1 MKWMKQGA
9 AAVLVAAL
17 ALSLLATGLMAASK
31 NWLGAEL
38 GDLSQYYETG
48 NNADPGFYS
57 TVDGDQGGT
66 SYGIYM
72 FASNA
77 GTPLS
82 FVQWLQ
88 EFSSGSIYR
97 YMGDK
102 LYNAYAYNLSGKY
115 APGYGSNF
123 NATWRSIGDDYPEE
137 FTQAQKDYWETHAYT
152 DLLNNLKAAVPAFDL
167 NDYSIALRNVLWSR
181 SVHHGAGVIRGANSS
196 DGRSG
201 ATGVVL
207 RAFDKLG
214 GFRNQSEAQLIQAI
228 YDECSRL
235 SAAPEADKRKRMSG
249 ETAEKYGISGQSMA
263 YFSGNSGDVQ
273 LSVYRRL
280 HVNEPADALVML
292 YANSDAPLADGDYRV
307 SPHGATDRALA
318 ANLSGLAKAA
328 DAAAVR
334 LTYYAS
340 GYYTLTID
348 GKRLTDS
355 NGKAAL
361 SAPTADN
368 NQLWE
373 LTGSGSYVL
382 KNRGTGRML
391 ALADKSVTVTKDSA
405 AATKLQF
412 SAIGGSW
419 NTEGMFYPSS
429 EDFTTK
435 LVSGR
440 SSYPLRGV
448 VTSSLPITG
457 ITVKV
462 VSSGGGT
469 GFTAS
474 SSIKG
479 TVYYYDLWNLDS
491 ACAFSKLSAGQ
502 YTMTITGTNSAG
514 SVTLAESRFTVDVN
528 ANPDPGG
535 LTDEEYV
542 VAFQVGDTT
551 IESRVYS
558 LTDTYGELPTVA
570 EAGFQ
575 GWFRGDGTEVSP
587 NSPVAASNHTLYA
600 KFGDLYTV
608 TFKVDGAVVRTFK
621 LSKGELIAAPSN
633 PVKAAD
639 SSYTYSFKQWV
650 DQNGGIFTANAI
662 YMGNADITY
671 TAQFTK
677 TAKSSGGSG
686 GGGGGGGSST
696 DPDPIKP
703 TGAFLTGIAP
713 ETSVKALNVSGYTV
727 YSGKTEITSGYV
739 GTGMTAVSGNAS
751 LTIVVTG
758 DVTGD
763 GRITI
768 TDVVKLQNYAA
779 GAGDLDEAAMK
790 AADINGDGRIT
801 ITDVV
806 QAAQVT
812 VGQRTI

>member
-9 AAVLVAAL
+9 AAVLAA
-17 ALSLLATGLMAASK
+17 AVTLSLLATALMAASK
-31 NWLGAEL
+31 NWLDAEL

-48 NNADPGFYS
+48 NNADPGYYS
-57 TVDGDQGGT
+57 TVEGDLGGT

-88 EFSSGSIYR
+88 EFKSGSIYR
-97 YMGDK
+97 YMGDR
-102 LYNAYAYNLSGKY
+102 LYDAYAYNVKGQY

-137 FTQAQKDYWETHAYT
+137 FTQAQKDYWETHAYA

-167 NDYSIALRNVLWSR
+167 NDYSMALRNVLWSR

-196 DGRSG
+196 DGHSG

-214 GFRNQSEAQLIQAI
+214 GFQNQSEAQLIQAI

-235 SAAPEADKRKRMSG
+235 SAAPETDTKKRMSG
-249 ETAEKYGISGQSMA
+249 DTAEKYGVDGESMA

-292 YANSDAPLADGDYRV
+292 YANSEAPLADGDYRI
-307 SPHGATDRALA
+307 SPHGATDQALA
-318 ANLSGLAKAA
+318 ANLSGLVKTA
-328 DAAAVR
+328 DAAAVQ

-340 GYYTLTID
+340 GYYTLSIG
-348 GKRLTDS
+348 GKRLADA
-355 NGKAAL
+355 NGKVTLA
-361 SAPTADN
+361 SPTSGNDQMW
-368 NQLWE
+368 QLVGDG
-373 LTGSGSYVL
+373 TYYL

-391 ALADKSVTVTKDSA
+391 ALGAKSVTTTSDSSA
-405 AATKLQF
+405 ATGLQF
-412 SAIGGSW
+412 SAIGSTW

-429 EDFTTK
+429 EDFTTQ
-435 LVSGR
+435 LVSGK
-440 SSYPLRGV
+440 SSYPMRGV
-448 VTSSLPITG
+448 VTSSMPISS
-457 ITVKV
+457 IMVKV
-462 VSSGGGT
+462 VSSNGST

-479 TVYYYDLWNLDS
+479 TAYYYDLWNLDS

-502 YTMTITGTNSAG
+502 YTMTITGTNAAG
-514 SVTLAESRFTVDVN
+514 TVTLAESRFTVDVN
-528 ANPDPGG
+528 TNPDPGG
-535 LTDEEYV
+535 LTDEEYI
-542 VAFQVGDTT
+542 VAFQVGETV
-551 IESRVYS
+551 IESRVYN
-558 LTDTYGELPTVA
+558 LTDTYGELPAVE

-600 KFGDLYTV
+600 KFGDLHTV
-608 TFKVDGAVVRTFK
+608 TFKVDDTVVRTFK
-621 LSKGELIAAPSN
+621 LSKGDLVTAPPN

-639 SSYTYSFKQWV
+639 STYTYSFKQWV
-650 DQNGGIFTANAI
+650 DQNGETFTAGAT
-662 YMGNADITY
+662 YMGRTDITY

-677 TAKSSGGSG
+677 TTNSGGNGNGGNG
-686 GGGGGGGSST
+686 GGT
-696 DPDPIKP
+696 DPGTPA
-703 TGAFLTGIAP
+703 GAFLTGIAP
-713 ETSVKALNVSGYTV
+713 ETSVKALNTSGYTV
-727 YSGKTEITSGYV
+727 YDGKTEVTSGYV
-739 GTGMTAVSGNAS
+739 GTGMTAVSDS
-751 LTIVVTG
+751 TRLTIVVTG

>member
-9 AAVLVAAL
+9 AAVLAA
-17 ALSLLATGLMAASK
+17 AVTLSLLATALMAASK
-31 NWLGAEL
+31 NWLDAEL

-48 NNADPGFYS
+48 NNADPGYYS
-57 TVDGDQGGT
+57 TVEGDLGGT

-88 EFSSGSIYR
+88 EFKSGSIYR
-97 YMGDK
+97 YMGDR
-102 LYNAYAYNLSGKY
+102 LYDAYAYNVKGQY

-137 FTQAQKDYWETHAYT
+137 FTQAQKDYWETHAYA
-152 DLLNNLKAAVPAFDL
+152 DLLNNLKAAVPSFDL
-167 NDYSIALRNVLWSR
+167 NDYSMALRNVLWSR

-214 GFRNQSEAQLIQAI
+214 GFQNQSEAQLIQAI

-235 SAAPEADKRKRMSG
+235 STAPEADTKKRMSG
-249 ETAEKYGISGQSMA
+249 DTAEKYGVDGESMA

-292 YANSDAPLADGDYRV
+292 YANSEAPLADGDYRI
-307 SPHGATDRALA
+307 SPHGATDQALA
-318 ANLSGLAKAA
+318 ANLSGLVKTA
-328 DAAAVR
+328 DAAAVQ

-340 GYYTLTID
+340 GYYTLSIG
-348 GKRLTDS
+348 GKRLADA
-355 NGKAAL
+355 NGKVTLA
-361 SAPTADN
+361 SPTSGNDQMW
-368 NQLWE
+368 QLVGDG
-373 LTGSGSYVL
+373 TYYL

-391 ALADKSVTVTKDSA
+391 ALGAKSVTTTSDSSA
-405 AATKLQF
+405 ATGLQF
-412 SAIGGSW
+412 SAIGSTW

-429 EDFTTK
+429 EDFTTQ
-435 LVSGR
+435 LVSGK
-440 SSYPLRGV
+440 SSYPMRGV
-448 VTSSLPITG
+448 VTSSMPISS
-457 ITVKV
+457 IMVKV
-462 VSSGGGT
+462 VSSNGST

-479 TVYYYDLWNLDS
+479 TAYYYDLWNLDS

-502 YTMTITGTNSAG
+502 YTMTITGTNAAG
-514 SVTLAESRFTVDVN
+514 TVTLAESRFTVDVN
-528 ANPDPGG
+528 TNPDPGG
-535 LTDEEYV
+535 LTDEEYI
-542 VAFQVGDTT
+542 VAFQVGETV
-551 IESRVYS
+551 IESRVYN
-558 LTDTYGELPTVA
+558 LTDTYGELPAVE

-600 KFGDLYTV
+600 KFGDLHTV
-608 TFKVDGAVVRTFK
+608 TFKVDDTVVRTFK
-621 LSKGELIAAPSN
+621 LSKGDLVTAPPN

-639 SSYTYSFKQWV
+639 STYTYSFKQWV
-650 DQNGGIFTANAI
+650 DQNGETFTAGAT
-662 YMGNADITY
+662 YMGRTDITY

-677 TAKSSGGSG
+677 TANSGGNGNGGNG
-686 GGGGGGGSST
+686 GGT
-696 DPDPIKP
+696 DPGTPA
-703 TGAFLTGIAP
+703 GAFLTGIAP
-713 ETSVKALNVSGYTV
+713 ETSVKALNTSGYTV
-727 YSGKTEITSGYV
+727 YDGKTEVTSGYV
-739 GTGMTAVSGNAS
+739 GTGMTAVSDS
-751 LTIVVTG
+751 TRLTIVVTG

-768 TDVVKLQNYAA
+768 TDVVQLQNYAA

>member
-9 AAVLVAAL
+9 AAVLAA
-17 ALSLLATGLMAASK
+17 AVTLSLLATALMAASK
-31 NWLGAEL
+31 NWLDAEL

-48 NNADPGFYS
+48 NNADPGYYS
-57 TVDGDQGGT
+57 TVEGDLGGT

-88 EFSSGSIYR
+88 EFKSGSIYR

-102 LYNAYAYNLSGKY
+102 LYDAYAYNVKGQY

-137 FTQAQKDYWETHAYT
+137 FTQAQKDYWETHTYA
-152 DLLNNLKAAVPAFDL
+152 DHL
-167 NDYSIALRNVLWSR
+167 NDYSMALRNVLWSR

-214 GFRNQSEAQLIQAI
+214 GFQNQSEAQLIQAI

-235 SAAPEADKRKRMSG
+235 SAAPETDTKKQMSG
-249 ETAEKYGISGQSMA
+249 DTAEKYGVDGESMA

-292 YANSDAPLADGDYRV
+292 YANSEAPLADGDYRI
-307 SPHGATDRALA
+307 SPHGATDQALA
-318 ANLSGLAKAA
+318 ANLSGLVKTA
-328 DAAAVR
+328 DAATVQ

-340 GYYTLTID
+340 GYYTLSIG
-348 GKRLTDS
+348 GKRLADA
-355 NGKAAL
+355 NGKVTLA
-361 SAPTADN
+361 SPTSGNDQMW
-368 NQLWE
+368 QLVGDG
-373 LTGSGSYVL
+373 TYYL

-391 ALADKSVTVTKDSA
+391 ALGTKSVTTTSDSSA
-405 AATKLQF
+405 ATGLQF
-412 SAIGGSW
+412 SAIGSTW

-429 EDFTTK
+429 EDFTTQ
-435 LVSGR
+435 LVSGK
-440 SSYPLRGV
+440 SSYPMRGV
-448 VTSSLPITG
+448 VTSSMPISS
-457 ITVKV
+457 IMVKV
-462 VSSGGGT
+462 VSSNGST

-479 TVYYYDLWNLDS
+479 TAYYYDLWNLDS

-502 YTMTITGTNSAG
+502 YTMTITGTNAAG
-514 SVTLAESRFTVDVN
+514 TVTLAESRFTVDVN
-528 ANPDPGG
+528 TNPDPGG
-535 LTDEEYV
+535 LTDEEYI
-542 VAFQVGDTT
+542 VAFQVGETV
-551 IESRVYS
+551 IESRVYN
-558 LTDTYGELPTVA
+558 LTDTYGELPAVE

-600 KFGDLYTV
+600 KFGDLHTV
-608 TFKVDGAVVRTFK
+608 TFKVDDTVVRTFK
-621 LSKGELIAAPSN
+621 LSKGDLVTAPPN

-639 SSYTYSFKQWV
+639 STYTYSFKQWV
-650 DQNGGIFTANAI
+650 DQNGETFTAGAT
-662 YMGNADITY
+662 YMGRTDITY

-677 TAKSSGGSG
+677 TANSGGNGNGGNG
-686 GGGGGGGSST
+686 GGT
-696 DPDPIKP
+696 DPGTPA
-703 TGAFLTGIAP
+703 GAFLTGIAP
-713 ETSVKALNVSGYTV
+713 ETSVKALNTSGYTV
-727 YSGKTEITSGYV
+727 YDGKTEVTSGYV
-739 GTGMTAVSGNAS
+739 GTGMTAVSDS
-751 LTIVVTG
+751 TRLTIVVTG